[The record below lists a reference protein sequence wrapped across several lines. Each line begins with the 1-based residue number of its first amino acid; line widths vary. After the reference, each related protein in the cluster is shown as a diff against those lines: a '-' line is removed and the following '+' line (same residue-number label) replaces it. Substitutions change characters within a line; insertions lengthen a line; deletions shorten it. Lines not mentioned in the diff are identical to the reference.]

1 MCVCGSPT
9 NRPPCVY
16 CSPRER
22 ERAFGRERARV
33 YRGVNISHQR
43 AHPHRSTMTMTFP
56 NAAAGVAVMRARR
69 VRAHIVQYIHNY
81 SSVCACRVSRPVR
94 IICCARL
101 SPHACAES
109 ERKRPRQHC
118 ERAATA
124 LQAVRTCFALGRAAA
139 VAATAR
145 ARTLAPEIR
154 CCCTLTPV
162 RRRTALCIKCAWH
175 AHWRKRLYAT
185 RPSYVRAC
193 AHICE
198 PVYMQR
204 STYVCAKLA
213 RARGCSLE

>member
-1 MCVCGSPT
+1 M
-9 NRPPCVY
+9 
-16 CSPRER
+16 
-22 ERAFGRERARV
+22 

-101 SPHACAES
+101 SLSACVRGEREKAAE
-109 ERKRPRQHC
+109 
-118 ERAATA
+118 TA
-124 LQAVRTCFALGRAAA
+124 LQAVRTCFALGRATAA
-139 VAATAR
+139 AATAR

-154 CCCTLTPV
+154 CCCTLTPE
-162 RRRTALCIKCAWH
+162 RRSTALCIKCAWH

-198 PVYMQR
+198 HVYMQR
-204 STYVCAKLA
+204 STYVRVCVCEA
-213 RARGCSLE
+213 RLNDADNVWCCELCVRRSMWLYYIMLLYT